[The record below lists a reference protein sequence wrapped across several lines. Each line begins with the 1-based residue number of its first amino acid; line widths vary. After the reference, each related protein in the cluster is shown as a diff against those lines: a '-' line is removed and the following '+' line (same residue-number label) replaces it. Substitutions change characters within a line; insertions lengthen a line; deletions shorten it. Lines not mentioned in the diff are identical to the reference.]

1 MRFTLLSRLVI
12 SYLSIFILVIALSVY
27 AIVRIGQFNEVIQ
40 SVLMTNSRIIDT
52 AGKLT
57 DTVLSMIRYERKFLI
72 TKDEALHLQFLSLR
86 GDFDRHFSQLHA
98 MAGSPSARSLLANM
112 ETAHQDYQRLF
123 TEEVNSLKAGRRYP
137 QSWYKE
143 EKDRVSNAILE
154 QLDRLRAD
162 SQHNTYEEI
171 QKLYEAGTEARKM
184 AIVVTAAFLVLGIGV
199 SLLINDSITQPL
211 SVLKKKTGEIAKGI
225 FKGDLA
231 LSSPPEIGELA
242 NAVNLMCNR
251 LNELDQ
257 MKSDFFSSMSHELR
271 TPLATLKMGLGLLK
285 DGLEGPITEKQRQL
299 LITLERETNRLIG
312 LVTSLLDLAKMEAGM
327 MTYHLEPKPL
337 DPLLNQVFKEMEPLV
352 LAKRVLLSKQVPK
365 ELPVLKMD
373 PERILQTL
381 RNLIGNA
388 VKFTPEGGQVTV
400 SARPVGKA
408 VEVSVA
414 DTGPGIPKENLTAIF
429 EKFRQAP
436 VKGPLHMKG
445 TGLGL
450 AIAKQVITSHG
461 GKIWAESEPGRGST
475 FIFVLPA

>member
-1 MRFTLLSRLVI
+1 MRLTLLSRLVI

-27 AIVRIGQFNEVIQ
+27 AIVRIGRFNEVIQ

-72 TKDEALHLQFLSLR
+72 TKDEALHLQFLSLK
-86 GDFDRHFSQLHA
+86 GDFDQLFSQLDA
-98 MAGSPSARSLLANM
+98 MAESPSARTLLSSIAS
-112 ETAHQDYQRLF
+112 AHQDYQSLYA
-123 TEEVNSLKAGRRYP
+123 EEVNALKAGRAYP

-143 EKDRVSNAILE
+143 EKERASNAILE
-154 QLDRLRAD
+154 RLDQLRLG
-162 SQHNTYEEI
+162 SQHNTSEEI
-171 QKLYEAGTEARKM
+171 QKLYQAGTEARKM

-225 FKGDLA
+225 FKGDLS

-242 NAVNLMCNR
+242 SAVNFMCNK

-299 LITLERETNRLIG
+299 LTTLERETNRLIG

-327 MTYHLEPKPL
+327 MTYHLEPRPL
-337 DPLLNQVFKEMEPLV
+337 DPLLSQVFKEMEPLV
-352 LAKRVLLSKQVPK
+352 QAKRVLLSKQVPK
-365 ELPVLKMD
+365 ELPILKID
-373 PERILQTL
+373 AERILQTL

-388 VKFTPEGGQVTV
+388 IKFTPEGGQVTV
-400 SARPVGKA
+400 SARPIDKA
-408 VEVSVA
+408 VEVSVS

-429 EKFRQAP
+429 EKFRQGT
-436 VKGPLHMKG
+436 VKGPLQIKG

-450 AIAKQVITSHG
+450 AMAKQIITSHG
-461 GKIWAESEPGRGST
+461 GKIWAESEQGFGST

>member
-12 SYLSIFILVIALSVY
+12 SYFSIFILVIALSVY
-27 AIVRIGQFNEVIQ
+27 AIIRIGQFNEVIQ
-40 SVLMTNSRIIDT
+40 SVLMTNSRIVDT

-72 TKDEALHLQFLSLR
+72 TKDEALHQQFLRLE
-86 GDFDRHFSQLHA
+86 GDFDQQFSQLRA
-98 MAGSPSARSLLANM
+98 TADSPSGKTLLANI
-112 ETAHQDYQRLF
+112 EKAHQDYQSLF
-123 TEEVNSLKAGRRYP
+123 TDEVNALKAGRNYP
-137 QSWYKE
+137 HTWYKE

-154 QLDRLRAD
+154 ELDRLRVD
-162 SQHNTYEEI
+162 SQQNTSEEI
-171 QKLYEAGTEARKM
+171 QRLYEAGTEARKM

-225 FKGDLA
+225 FKGDLV
-231 LSSPPEIGELA
+231 LTSPPEIGELA
-242 NAVNLMCNR
+242 NAVNLMCNK

-285 DGLEGPITEKQRQL
+285 DGIEGPITDKQLQVL
-299 LITLERETNRLIG
+299 TTLERETNRLIG
-312 LVTSLLDLAKMEAGM
+312 LVNSLLDLAKMESGM
-327 MTYHLEPKPL
+327 MTYHLEPRPL

-352 LAKRVLLSKQVPK
+352 LAKRVHLSKLIPK
-365 ELPVLKMD
+365 ELPVPKID
-373 PERILQTL
+373 EERILQTL

-400 SARPVGKA
+400 SAKPIEKA
-408 VEVSVA
+408 VEVSVS
-414 DTGPGIPKENLTAIF
+414 DTGPGIPKESLTVIF
-429 EKFRQAP
+429 EKFRQGT
-436 VKGPLHMKG
+436 VKGPLQMKG

-450 AIAKQVITSHG
+450 AMAKQIITSHG